1 MAKRQLQWK
10 LAAIVALCG
19 GMALMTSCN
28 CYDDNAVE
36 TPTESMPSY
45 EHVLDFFDE
54 VTKIPRPNKH
64 EEKMVEYL
72 IDFAKE
78 RNLEYW
84 VDGKNIVIYKDA
96 TEGMEQAPG
105 VVLQAHTDMICVAAD
120 GYDVDFM
127 TQGIEAVNDGIFIHS
142 KDYKTSLGA
151 DDGIGIAIILAVLDS
166 HDIKHGP
173 LECLFTWD
181 EEDEFSGATSFPA
194 GFLKGQYMFNID
206 WEEEGELCIG
216 TAGGVEVDVSLAY
229 DATAVPA
236 DYVALKL
243 SLKNLAGG
251 HSGVAINDGGANAIT
266 LLAEFM
272 HQKADD
278 MRLVSMRGG
287 TYVNVIATSATATV
301 VVPEAKKQ
309 AFVNSWNQYMT
320 ANKELYATTD
330 PEMDYCIED
339 VYMPTTCLTEADT
352 KAIVAG
358 ISAAPQGVIEWST
371 TIDNMFETSNNI
383 GVVSVDASGFYAEYL
398 LRGFDYKKIDDLAT
412 TMELTYTNL
421 NPDFKCQQ
429 VAPFMPWNP
438 DIDSPL
444 MQYAQN
450 VYQQCF
456 GRSMKLRKVGGGLE
470 VSEFTQKYPDM
481 QFISYGPT
489 IYDAHSVNE
498 RVDIKS
504 ISNCWYYTLNLLIC
518 DLSN

>member
-1 MAKRQLQWK
+1 MF
-10 LAAIVALCG
+10 AAIVTLCG
-19 GMALMTSCN
+19 GMTLLSSCTCN
-28 CYDDNAVE
+28 DDNVVA
-36 TPTESMPSY
+36 TPTESMPGY
-45 EHVLDFFDE
+45 EPVLDFFNE
-54 VTKIPRPNKH
+54 VTQIPRPNKH

-84 VDGKNIVIYKDA
+84 VDGKNLVIYKDA
-96 TEGMEQAPG
+96 TKGMEQAPG

-127 TQGIEAVNDGIFIHS
+127 TQGIEAVNDGTFIHS

-166 HDIKHGP
+166 HEIKHGP

-194 GFLKGQYMFNID
+194 GILKGQYMFNID
-206 WEEEGELCIG
+206 GEKEGELCIG

-229 DATAVPA
+229 DVTAVPA
-236 DYVALKL
+236 DYVALRL
-243 SLKNLAGG
+243 SLSNLTGG
-251 HSGVAINDGGANAIT
+251 HSGIAINDGGANAIT
-266 LLAEFM
+266 LLADFM
-272 HQKADD
+272 HQNADD
-278 MRLVSMRGG
+278 MLLVSMSGG
-287 TYVNVIATSATATV
+287 TYINVIATSATATV
-301 VVPEAKKQ
+301 LVPEAQKQ

-330 PEMDYCIED
+330 PDMAYSIED
-339 VYMPTTCLTEADT
+339 ADMPTTCLTEADT

-358 ISAAPQGVIEWST
+358 ISAVPQGVIEWST
-371 TIDNMFETSNNI
+371 TINNTFETSNNI
-383 GVVSVDASGFYAEYL
+383 GVVSVDANGFCAEYL
-398 LRGFDYKKIDDLAT
+398 LRGFDYKNIDDLAT
-412 TMELTYTNL
+412 TMELTYTHI
-421 NPDFKCQQ
+421 DAAFKCQQ
-429 VAPFMPWNP
+429 VAPFMPWNS

-444 MQYAQN
+444 NKYAQS

-456 GRSMKLRKVGGGLE
+456 GRSIKLCKVGGGLE
-470 VSEFTQKYPDM
+470 VSEFTPKYPDM

-504 ISNCWYYTLNLLIC
+504 ISNCWYYTLNLLKF
-518 DLSN
+518 